1 MVNPFFL
8 LIIFSSVAVEL
19 IARRVFYSMRFRQKS
34 DWQNNNLNNISGLFF
49 DLHTSCSLIGAIQQI
64 GTPYRYHC

>member
-1 MVNPFFL
+1 MG
-8 LIIFSSVAVEL
+8 
-19 IARRVFYSMRFRQKS
+19 FRQKS